1 MNQKIIIIIMLII
14 AYQLLQLIF
23 LSILLI
29 SNPIISFFRWENI
42 FLQLIRKIGRIRSL
56 RNALL
61 RYNLKKIKYL
71 IISYDIILF
80 QKQQWFVIDII
91 SMLMELQK
99 KESMIIII
107 SFFFNLNI
115 IIFYY
120 YIDFYLINKIKAN
133 KFSSSEKI

>member
-1 MNQKIIIIIMLII
+1 
-14 AYQLLQLIF
+14 
-23 LSILLI
+23 
-29 SNPIISFFRWENI
+29 
-42 FLQLIRKIGRIRSL
+42 
-56 RNALL
+56 
-61 RYNLKKIKYL
+61 
-71 IISYDIILF
+71 
-80 QKQQWFVIDII
+80 
-91 SMLMELQK
+91 MLMELQK